1 MEMCELSLE
10 ETGLSRKRGAEIL
23 PRQFEEIW
31 ERCGGIQY
39 LRSAIESR
47 QARPTYATAMLQS
60 MFKWRSPGAGGFS
73 LQTKGQMHQLPNTD
87 GVWAYCTR
95 FWLRGIHVNS
105 DFSQQSLLFLFCCR
119 FCSCWLPVPRK
130 GGGGGEGREVLHWTL
145 CRKIIL
151 NYHIWLFSKEFCSL
165 YHFCKS
171 NYEALILL

>member
-1 MEMCELSLE
+1 MFGFLEANPESRFDVAGKDDMEMCELSLE

-60 MFKWRSPGAGGFS
+60 MFKWRSPGLS
-73 LQTKGQMHQLPNTD
+73 LQTKGQTHQLPNTD

-95 FWLRGIHVNS
+95 VWLAFSH
-105 DFSQQSLLFLFCCR
+105 FSQLSFCFILLVVFF
-119 FCSCWLPVPRK
+119 F
-130 GGGGGEGREVLHWTL
+130 GGGGVLGGEFRSEP
-145 CRKIIL
+145 
-151 NYHIWLFSKEFCSL
+151 YAE
-165 YHFCKS
+165 KS
-171 NYEALILL
+171 Y

>member
-1 MEMCELSLE
+1 MCELSLE

-60 MFKWRSPGAGGFS
+60 MFKWRSPGPS
-73 LQTKGQMHQLPNTD
+73 LQTKGQTHQLPNTD
-87 GVWAYCTR
+87 GVWACCTR
-95 FWLRGIHVNS
+95 VWLA
-105 DFSQQSLLFLFCCR
+105 FSHFLSTVLLFYSSGGLF
-119 FCSCWLPVPRK
+119 LA
-130 GGGGGEGREVLHWTL
+130 GGGSSGPRVLGSEVSQWTL

-151 NYHIWLFSKEFCSL
+151 NYHIRCFPRNSVLRVTTRP
-165 YHFCKS
+165 
-171 NYEALILL
+171 